1 MPVSV
6 FFSLTRNTFRE
17 CLREPVFFLILA
29 STLLLVLSFPLF
41 TFFAFDRQIWT
52 ILESSMAAVMFL
64 GFAAAVICTNSCVQR
79 EMKNGTLLLLLS
91 KPVSRFTFLL
101 AKVTGITGAM
111 IVFSVICC
119 TAVMTVVLASISP
132 FLFDAKVML
141 SFFGVCILCLI
152 FGAAR
157 NYFTGASFTENT
169 IFALLP
175 ALPAYYAIFYSI
187 LQSRLGRMDSHDTV
201 SLTFV
206 NFSEQLP
213 VMLLLLLA
221 IVLMGIIT
229 TATALHFS
237 FLSNLVFC
245 TILFLGGLLVGP
257 WSQALF
263 GSESFRGDLF
273 STLLPNWQLFW
284 MAYPVSEG
292 TAIPLS
298 YAGWMTLYV
307 IAYGMIW
314 VIWAGVT
321 FQCTELAK
329 DSRV

>member
-1 MPVSV
+1 MSV

-29 STLLLVLSFPLF
+29 STLLLVLSFPLL
-41 TFFAFDRQIWT
+41 TFFSFDRQIWT
-52 ILESSMAAVMFL
+52 ILESSMAAVLFL
-64 GFAAAVICTNSCVQR
+64 GFAAAVICTNTCVQR

-101 AKVTGITGAM
+101 AKVVGIAGCM

-119 TAVMTVVLASISP
+119 TTVMTVILASISP

-141 SFFGVCILCLI
+141 VFFGVCILCLV

-169 IFALLP
+169 IFAMLP
-175 ALPAYYAIFYSI
+175 ALPVCYGVFYQI
-187 LQSRLGRMDSHDTV
+187 LQSRLNMMDPHDTV

-206 NFSEQLP
+206 HFSEQLP
-213 VMLLLLLA
+213 VMFLLLLA

-237 FLSNLVFC
+237 FPGNLVFC
-245 TILFLGGLLVGP
+245 TILFLGGLLIGP
-257 WSQALF
+257 WIQSLF
-263 GSESFRGDLF
+263 GSGSFWGGLF
-273 STLLPNWQLFW
+273 SALLPNWQLFW

-292 TAIPLS
+292 TAIPAS
-298 YAGWMTLYV
+298 YVGLMTLYV
-307 IAYGMIW
+307 IVYGTIW

-321 FQCTELAK
+321 FQGTELAK